1 MYYNYCIKV
10 ANVHL
15 VSSVVAV
22 WVAWQL
28 YCLGL
33 VSKWEG
39 MAETTAQGKSFLPLA
54 LALMSGSHISLSAAC
69 YDKASR
75 SWPFLMKVL
84 HRQQYSIIVSRVLC
98 FSEKPFGFFFKVRVC
113 SIRVSVEKNHT
124 LICTY
129 VHTHNMGTQRWLQ
142 RFEPPPYTVPPTTY
156 QHTVCK
162 QRKWRNKLVK

>member
-10 ANVHL
+10 RNVHV

-33 VSKWEG
+33 VSKREG
-39 MAETTAQGKSFLPLA
+39 TAETTAQGKSFLPLT
-54 LALMSGSHISLSAAC
+54 LAVMSGSHISLSAAR

-84 HRQQYSIIVSRVLC
+84 HRQRYSIIVSRVLC
-98 FSEKPFGFFFKVRVC
+98 FSEKPSGFFSKVRVC
-113 SIRVSVEKNHT
+113 SIRVSVGKKKEQFDLYLCACAQYGHT
-124 LICTY
+124 KVATKVWTSTL
-129 VHTHNMGTQRWLQ
+129 HSPTHHLTACSVQTKKM
-142 RFEPPPYTVPPTTY
+142 EE
-156 QHTVCK
+156 
-162 QRKWRNKLVK
+162 